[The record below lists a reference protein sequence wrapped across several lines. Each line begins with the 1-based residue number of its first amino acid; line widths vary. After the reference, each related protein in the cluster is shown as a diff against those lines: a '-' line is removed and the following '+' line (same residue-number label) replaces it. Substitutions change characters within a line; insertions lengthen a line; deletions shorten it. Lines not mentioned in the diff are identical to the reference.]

1 MSSNNDIDPYQ
12 PENIPL
18 FEALYG
24 KHLISLGGF
33 SAIDNMFSDISIQD
47 KNALD
52 IGFGLGGVAFYLA
65 EKYQMRIFGVE
76 VKEWMAQHAKEQT
89 PEKFK
94 NQLDFSVYDH
104 QGNIPFADNSVDL
117 AYSKGVL
124 NHVHEKLPLFKNIY
138 ACLKNDGYFVI
149 ADWVYPENETPK
161 GSPLV
166 KESENSYIAVLEKA
180 GFSSIALRN
189 DSCIFKTYVE
199 SFLKNLKVQRHV
211 IENEFG
217 KQLFSMIE
225 NDHRKLIEDL
235 KQGEKVAVRI
245 LAQK

>member
-1 MSSNNDIDPYQ
+1 VSSNNDIDPYQ

-33 SAIDNMFSDISIQD
+33 SAIDNRFSDISIQD

-104 QGNIPFADNSVDL
+104 QGKIPFADNSFDL
-117 AYSKGVL
+117 VYSKGVL
-124 NHVHEKLPLFKNIY
+124 NHVHDKLPLLKNSY
-138 ACLKNDGYFVI
+138 ACLKNNGHFVI
-149 ADWVYPENETPK
+149 ADWVYPEKEIPK
-161 GSPLV
+161 GSPLI
-166 KESENSYIAVLEKA
+166 KEGENSYKEALKTA
-180 GFSSIALRN
+180 GFSSIVLRN
-189 DSCIFKTYVE
+189 DSSIFKTYVE
-199 SFLKNLKVQRHV
+199 SFLKNLEIQRHF
-211 IENEFG
+211 IESEFD
-217 KQLFSMIE
+217 KQLFSTIQNDHEKMIE
-225 NDHRKLIEDL
+225 EIE
-235 KQGEKVAVRI
+235 QGQKVAVRI
-245 LAQK
+245 VAQK